1 MRIFIP
7 SYQRANNQKTAD
19 FLYRIGC
26 SLENIII
33 CVQTRE
39 DYEQYSKLGYVVKFK
54 PASCVSENRN
64 NALSYAKKGEKILM
78 LDDNIKEIML
88 YKDGD
93 FKRVETYKE
102 FDDAVNA
109 AFEYCEKN
117 NATVFCTSQNTN
129 GFFLKGI
136 AGRKP
141 YDLNKKGG
149 CLFGIINTGAK
160 FDSTL
165 RTKEDY
171 GFLLQFIK
179 KKKNT
184 VLTNCILMK
193 KTYGQKGGCESVHKH
208 DVEVETAELLKQKYP
223 DLVDVINETEVVFRK
238 PIDQGYTSPRWTGEI
253 ADCSL
258 PMTLDTYSNCSFG
271 CVYCFSQYQ
280 RAIGGGAE
288 DYLSK
293 NVKSVNVEAIKR
305 LFAGEDKQSQ
315 FWQYV
320 KDKRPIQYG
329 GLSDQF
335 DGFEKQYGK
344 TYEILK
350 YLREINY
357 PICFSTKSA
366 WVFHDPKYQE
376 LFRGADNWNVKFS
389 IITLDEDDAK
399 AIEVGVPSPKERLEA
414 MRTYNTLSK
423 GGTTLRLRPFIIGV
437 SDKTYLDLIRA
448 AHEAG
453 ATAVTT
459 EFFCLEMR
467 SINTAREHYRAISE
481 RCGFDIVE
489 FYRKYSTGSGY
500 LRLNR
505 KIKEGYIRKM
515 QELCK
520 QLGMRFYVSDA
531 HFKECC
537 DNTCCCALPNN
548 WNYSRGHFAAALQI
562 AKKTGKVQWK
572 DIEKDMYFLDFN
584 AVRAVGCQIA
594 RSSSE
599 TAAHFS
605 GMTMKD
611 YLRYLWNAPKRGQSP
626 YKLFEKALIPNGY
639 DEDGNIVYYYNKSV
653 TFQPQ
658 GKETGVELMK
668 L

>member
-1 MRIFIP
+1 M
-7 SYQRANNQKTAD
+7 A
-19 FLYRIGC
+19 
-26 SLENIII
+26 LE
-33 CVQTRE
+33 
-39 DYEQYSKLGYVVKFK
+39 KGY
-54 PASCVSENRN
+54 
-64 NALSYAKKGEKILM
+64 
-78 LDDNIKEIML
+78 
-88 YKDGD
+88 
-93 FKRVETYKE
+93 
-102 FDDAVNA
+102 
-109 AFEYCEKN
+109 
-117 NATVFCTSQNTN
+117 
-129 GFFLKGI
+129 
-136 AGRKP
+136 
-141 YDLNKKGG
+141 
-149 CLFGIINTGAK
+149 
-160 FDSTL
+160 
-165 RTKEDY
+165 
-171 GFLLQFIK
+171 
-179 KKKNT
+179 
-184 VLTNCILMK
+184 
-193 KTYGQKGGCESVHKH
+193 
-208 DVEVETAELLKQKYP
+208 
-223 DLVDVINETEVVFRK
+223 
-238 PIDQGYTSPRWTGEI
+238 YTSPRWTGEI

-258 PMTLDTYSNCSFG
+258 PVTLDTYSNCSFG

-293 NVKSVNVEAIKR
+293 NVKAVNVDAIKK
-305 LFAGEDKQSQ
+305 LFKGEDEKSQ
-315 FWQYV
+315 FWKYI

-350 YLREINY
+350 FLKEINY

-366 WVFHDPKYQE
+366 WVFKDPKYQE

-389 IITLDEDDAK
+389 IITLDPDDAK
-399 AIEVGVPSPKERLEA
+399 AIEVGVPSPQERLEA
-414 MRTYNTLSK
+414 MRIYNSLSK

-437 SDKTYLDLIRA
+437 SDKTYLELIRA
-448 AHEAG
+448 AKDAG

-467 SINTAREHYRAISE
+467 SINTAKEHYQRISE

-489 FYRKYSTGSGY
+489 FYRKYSSGSGY

-505 KIKEGYIRKM
+505 KIKEQYVKKM
-515 QELCK
+515 QALCAEL
-520 QLGMRFYVSDA
+520 GIRFYVSDA

-537 DNTCCCALPNN
+537 DNTCCCALNKD

-562 AKKTGKVQWK
+562 AKKTGKVQFR

-594 RSSSE
+594 RNSSE

-626 YKLFEKALIPNGY
+626 YRLFEKVLIPNGY
-639 DEDGNIVYYYNKSV
+639 DEDGNIIYYYNQSV
-653 TFQPQ
+653 TFQKHGNESNP
-658 GKETGVELMK
+658 ELMK